1 MTRTCTNV
9 THQAF
14 KIALLLAGLTA
25 MAAQTLPAGGH
36 DHSAT
41 GGKVLMI
48 PRDLEIRLA
57 VSALPAHLR
66 EGAGVW
72 VLGAEGYTKV
82 KNAGNPFTC
91 IVSRRG
97 GNFYPVCF
105 DEEGARTILPAF
117 MDDATLRLKGMN
129 EEEIQRRMA
138 DRFAEG
144 VYRPPARP
152 GIAYML
158 SPATYLLQ
166 NGRLAPTVAHV
177 MFYAPYLTD
186 ADIGGEM
193 GRSPFVD
200 RPGPHGMIIVP
211 AGKQERD
218 AMRAESKQLVD
229 EVELAI
235 GLRAEPGR

>member
-1 MTRTCTNV
+1 MHMQPNR
-9 THQAF
+9 
-14 KIALLLAGLTA
+14 
-25 MAAQTLPAGGH
+25 QTLVTSVLAAILIAPIAQAQALTEH
-36 DHSAT
+36 DHSPT

-48 PRDLEIRLA
+48 PRDLELRLA
-57 VSALPAHLR
+57 VDALPPHLR
-66 EGAGVW
+66 AGAGIW
-72 VLGAEGYTKV
+72 VLGPDGYTKA
-82 KNAGNPFTC
+82 KDKSNAFTC

-105 DEEGARTILPAF
+105 DEEGARTILPAY
-117 MDDATLRLKGMN
+117 MDDATLRLKGAT
-129 EEEIQRRMA
+129 EQAIERQMA

-166 NGRLAPTVAHV
+166 NGKLTPTVAHV

-186 ADIGGEM
+186 ADIGGAM
-193 GRSPFVD
+193 GKSPFVD
-200 RPGPHGMIIVP
+200 RPGPHGMVIVP
-211 AGKQERD
+211 AGKSERE
-218 AMRAESKQLVD
+218 AIRAQSKQLID

-235 GLRAEPGR
+235 GIVPQPPR